1 MALLSLAFPYF
12 SGGFPLSLSRR
23 RTLTLVAAL
32 FLAGCGTTGQLPASP
47 GALAGLTLD
56 RQLDRTERG
65 QLEVS
70 LNATEQ
76 GRKLLATVADVAT
89 YRLTVTGGSLSAPLV
104 KTCAAPSGS
113 NGKVSALF
121 DELEPGTYTVMVEA
135 LDAAGQVIGSA
146 SQSAEVKKGKCT
158 VVSLHVKLDPTYV
171 DNRHGSVQVQITVED
186 GDIIE
191 RPIAICAPADGFVP
205 LDGNCATPTP
215 SPSVEPAQAFAVG
228 AGYAIDGDAQGFA
241 YQGAGAVIRK
251 IAPTGDVV
259 AEFPVVGAVYG
270 LEVDPFG
277 NVWSTSN
284 AAGFVSK
291 VNPATGEVVNID
303 VGDPN
308 GLSGVDFD
316 GEGNA
321 YVLHHG
327 IHRVLKISQAGVI
340 VASFPIPGSFGASNE
355 VVVTPN
361 GEMWIT
367 SDYHRNFVSRLSP
380 TGEVIGQYG
389 NVNEPYGICADSQ
402 GNVWVANRALST
414 VTKFSPNGDLL
425 GSFDIGHAS
434 WDIVADQ
441 NDNIWVSPWGGG
453 ATGAVKLSNAGEVLG
468 RFAPTEMWL
477 GTDGLGYV
485 WGSGASGVTRVHQ

>member
-1 MALLSLAFPYF
+1 LA
-12 SGGFPLSLSRR
+12 LSRR
-23 RTLTLVAAL
+23 HTIALVATL
-32 FLAGCGTTGQLPASP
+32 FLAGCGSVTPLPAPSTT
-47 GALAGLTLD
+47 LAGMALD
-56 RQLDRTERG
+56 RQVDRAERG

-76 GRKLLATVADVAT
+76 GRKLLATISDVAT
-89 YRLTVTGGSLSAPLV
+89 YRLTVSGGNLSVPLV

-121 DELEPGTYTVMVEA
+121 DELPPGDYTVLVEA
-135 LDAAGQVIGSA
+135 LDAAGNVIGSA

-158 VVSLHVKLDPTYV
+158 VVSLHIKLDPTYV
-171 DNRHGSVQVQITVED
+171 ENRHGSMQVQITVED
-186 GDIIE
+186 GDIVE
-191 RPIAICAPADGFVP
+191 RPIEPCAPANGFVS

-215 SPSVEPAQAFAVG
+215 SPSVAPTQAFAVG
-228 AGYAIDGDAQGFA
+228 TGYAIDGDGQGFA

-251 IAPTGDVV
+251 ISPNGEVV
-259 AEFPVVGAVYG
+259 AEFPVAGAVYG

-284 AAGFVSK
+284 AAGYVSK
-291 VNPATGEVVNID
+291 VNPATGEVTDIF

-308 GLSGVDFD
+308 GLSGIDFD

-327 IHRVLKISQAGVI
+327 IHRVVKISQAGVI
-340 VASFPIPGSFGASNE
+340 VSVFPIPGSFGASNE
-355 VVVTPN
+355 IVVTPN

-367 SDYHRNFVSRLSP
+367 SDFHRNFVSRLSP
-380 TGEVIGQYG
+380 TGELLGQYG
-389 NVNEPYGICADSQ
+389 HVNEPYGICADSQ

-414 VTKFSPNGDLL
+414 VTKFGPNGDLL
-425 GSFDIGHAS
+425 GAYDIGHTA
-434 WDIVADQ
+434 WDITVDQ
-441 NDNIWVSPWGGG
+441 NDNLWVSPWGG
-453 ATGAVKLSNAGEVLG
+453 ADVVKLANDGTVLG
-468 RFAPTEMWL
+468 RFVPAQTWL

-485 WGSGASGVTRVHQ
+485 WGSGVGGVTRTQQ